1 MSIVKVNQDKLLQA
15 KRDRASLNRMAFM
28 LALEEAG
35 LYDAAEAAVE
45 SDQVSKAGK
54 IMWRNASVFNRT
66 DETLTSFAEQLGYT
80 DAQLDALF
88 GIN

>member
-1 MSIVKVNQDKLLQA
+1 MGIITVNQDKLAQV
-15 KRDRASLNRMAFM
+15 KKDKASLTRMAFM

-45 SDQVSKAGK
+45 SDQVSKAAK

-66 DETLTSFAEQLGYT
+66 DETLTSFAGQLGYT
-80 DAQLDALF
+80 DAQLDAIF
-88 GIN
+88 EIN

>member
-1 MSIVKVNQDKLLQA
+1 MIVVNEDKALQ
-15 KRDRASLNRMAFM
+15 KIREQASLSRMAFM
-28 LALEEAG
+28 LALEKAG

-45 SDQVSKAGK
+45 SDKVSKAGK

>member
-1 MSIVKVNQDKLLQA
+1 MIVVNEDKALQ
-15 KRDRASLNRMAFM
+15 KIREQASLSRMAFM
-28 LALEEAG
+28 LALEKAG

-45 SDQVSKAGK
+45 SDKVSKAGK

-88 GIN
+88 EIN